1 MKTTS
6 AEYDVFQVFTEI
18 AIINQLVKTAV
29 ESSLPGKLRMSH
41 FGVMSHFIRRPHEQS
56 PGHLASSFQVTNA
69 AMTNTLGK
77 MQRWGYVDIRKNPND
92 SRAKL
97 VSLSE
102 KGSKAYQ
109 EAFET
114 IIPIMQQMLKDVDA
128 ETILALEPGLRDL
141 RIKLDASRN

>member
-1 MKTTS
+1 
-6 AEYDVFQVFTEI
+6 
-18 AIINQLVKTAV
+18 
-29 ESSLPGKLRMSH
+29 MSH
-41 FGVMSHFIRRPHEQS
+41 FGVMSHFIRRPEEQS
-56 PGHLASSFQVTNA
+56 PGHLASAFQVTNA

-109 EAFET
+109 EAFAT
-114 IIPIMQQMLKDVDA
+114 IIPVMQEKLEGVDIQA
-128 ETILALEPGLRDL
+128 VLALEPDLRDL
-141 RIKLDASRN
+141 RIKLDANRN